1 MYPTSRLAVALTL
14 MTVSGAAF
22 AEPLPAAAKAEVTAV
37 LNRLEASGCEF
48 NRNDRWYSGARARS
62 HLEKKLAYVEK
73 SASVKTAEGFIFLAA
88 SKSSVTGEAYQ
99 VRCGGR
105 APVASAAWLLQQLDE
120 LRRAKPGD

>member
-1 MYPTSRLAVALTL
+1 M
-14 MTVSGAAF
+14 
-22 AEPLPAAAKAEVTAV
+22 AV
-37 LNRLEASGCEF
+37 LSRLEASGCEF
-48 NRNDRWYSGARARS
+48 NRNDRWYSGERARS

-88 SKSSVTGEAYQ
+88 SKSSVTGLAYQ

-120 LRRAKPGD
+120 LRRAKPGA